1 MRHAQHNVPVIKKN
15 KALREKKT
23 QKFHRLAV
31 ITCTG
36 MRFSHEKNIIFC
48 RHQYQAHLF
57 CTSPWFLS
65 LLQIL
70 CLSCLL
76 YKRWSDAEATRLFY
90 FFEKSSREWPLLNNI
105 TRNGAGS
112 LFADV
117 TFGGYIIICVALYI
131 AYLMGELKNSKK
143 TVSPPDRAPIAVN
156 NYLCTLCTVEVNRTK
171 WKP

>member
-1 MRHAQHNVPVIKKN
+1 M
-15 KALREKKT
+15 
-23 QKFHRLAV
+23 
-31 ITCTG
+31 
-36 MRFSHEKNIIFC
+36 
-48 RHQYQAHLF
+48 
-57 CTSPWFLS
+57 
-65 LLQIL
+65 
-70 CLSCLL
+70 SCLL

-143 TVSPPDRAPIAVN
+143 TVSPPPDRVHQNILIHVFLNGELIGVKTLKIHLKITKTAV
-156 NYLCTLCTVEVNRTK
+156 
-171 WKP
+171 

>member
-1 MRHAQHNVPVIKKN
+1 MWQSRIAASSNDYLYNNCSSRRVLRILSWKYNSLSFFVYQSFNVIV
-15 KALREKKT
+15 
-23 QKFHRLAV
+23 FV
-31 ITCTG
+31 
-36 MRFSHEKNIIFC
+36 F
-48 RHQYQAHLF
+48 
-57 CTSPWFLS
+57 
-65 LLQIL
+65 LQIL

-143 TVSPPDRAPIAVN
+143 TVSPPPDWYPSQ
-156 NYLCTLCTVEVNRTK
+156 
-171 WKP
+171 